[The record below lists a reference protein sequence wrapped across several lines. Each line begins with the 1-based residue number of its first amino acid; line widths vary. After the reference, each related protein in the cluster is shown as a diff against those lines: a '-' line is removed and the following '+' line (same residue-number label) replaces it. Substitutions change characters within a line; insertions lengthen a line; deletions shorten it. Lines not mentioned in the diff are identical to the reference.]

1 MDLAQTLIIN
11 SLAQE
16 DEERC
21 IWQHAQ
27 VRIPKKTEYET
38 QDFISDDCKSN
49 IIVSR
54 SKCNFMPHIR
64 GKTIISQRLLC
75 IFFINNQV
83 FIVSRKILKKSFHEI
98 KFYWQIL
105 SK

>member
-21 IWQHAQ
+21 MWQHAQ
-27 VRIPKKTEYET
+27 ARIPKKTEYET
-38 QDFISDDCKSN
+38 QVFISDDCKSN

-54 SKCNFMPHIR
+54 SKCYFMPHIR

-75 IFFINNQV
+75 
-83 FIVSRKILKKSFHEI
+83 
-98 KFYWQIL
+98 FYQ
-105 SK
+105 